1 MLGAMNFI
9 TRHALNFLISSSIFV
24 VSIVNLDLGM
34 FFVPVLTIASY
45 YLSNK
50 GIKAFQKSRKS
61 KEFGM
66 SRSEYKQI
74 EAQLKTAKGH
84 LNALTQQFVR
94 VRSLRSF
101 KLLNEMT
108 KLSKRIINI
117 VQSNPNKFY
126 SVEDFFYSHLP
137 SAVELTKTYTMLSQ
151 QQVKDTEIHLALE
164 DTRKTLKD
172 LHGTMEQDLKA
183 ALESDLESLR
193 IELDFVKLENEK
205 KRQQIDFRGDQR

>member
-24 VSIVNLDLGM
+24 VSIVNLDLGI

-61 KEFGM
+61 KELGM